1 MSWAPP
7 ADLISSQRQAG
18 FTLLEVMVA
27 LAIFAVAAVALTRAG
42 ISYVSSVQSLQTRT
56 LAHFVAMNEAANI
69 SVTQA
74 WLDGSAEH
82 NVDEQGSHWQIGTQ
96 AYPISGTVSIRR
108 VVISVRPFDVER
120 NKAGDVATTLVIF
133 IHSASGGGA

>member
-1 MSWAPP
+1 MRSDPVP
-7 ADLISSQRQAG
+7 RLTHTSIQAG

-42 ISYVSSVQSLQTRT
+42 MSYVNSVQTLQTRT

-74 WLDGSAEH
+74 WLEGSAEH
-82 NVDEQGSHWQIGTQ
+82 NVEEQGQHWQIATQ
-96 AYPISGTVSIRR
+96 AYPISGTSSIRR
-108 VVISVRPFDVER
+108 VVISVKPFDPEH
-120 NKAGDVATTLVIF
+120 NKAGDAATTLVIF
-133 IHSASGGGA
+133 IHSASAGGM

>member
-1 MSWAPP
+1 M
-7 ADLISSQRQAG
+7 QAALHRIKRPHQTG
-18 FTLLEVMVA
+18 FTLLEVMIA

-42 ISYVSSVQSLQTRT
+42 MSYVYTVQSLQTRT

-74 WLDGSAEH
+74 WMDGSAEH
-82 NVDEQGSHWQIGTQ
+82 NVEEQGSHWQIATQ
-96 AYPISGTVSIRR
+96 AYPISGTANIRR
-108 VVISVRPFDVER
+108 VVISIKPFDIEH

-133 IHSASGGGA
+133 IHNPSVGGG